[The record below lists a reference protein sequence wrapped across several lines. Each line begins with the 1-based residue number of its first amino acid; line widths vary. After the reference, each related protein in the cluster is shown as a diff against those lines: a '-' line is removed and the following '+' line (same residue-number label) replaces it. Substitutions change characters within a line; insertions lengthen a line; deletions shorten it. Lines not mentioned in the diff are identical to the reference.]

1 MTPWGRAMVAGLLLT
16 GVWLE
21 PAPEE
26 AAMEST
32 GRLSRV
38 RSLSNTGQGKK
49 LHVTMVLYIYT
60 QDPFEN
66 ICHLSTSRETKV
78 NKSKA
83 KQPTHSFTY
92 RHITI
97 YM

>member
-1 MTPWGRAMVAGLLLT
+1 MTPWDRAMVAGLLLT

-49 LHVTMVLYIYT
+49 LHITMVLYIYIHKT
-60 QDPFEN
+60 
-66 ICHLSTSRETKV
+66 L
-78 NKSKA
+78 
-83 KQPTHSFTY
+83 
-92 RHITI
+92 
-97 YM
+97 

>member
-1 MTPWGRAMVAGLLLT
+1 MTPWDRDIVAGLLLT

-21 PAPEE
+21 LAPEE

-49 LHVTMVLYIYT
+49 LHVTMLLYIYT
-60 QDPFEN
+60 QDPLKTFV
-66 ICHLSTSRETKV
+66 IYQHQGKQRSTNQKQ
-78 NKSKA
+78 NN
-83 KQPTHSFTY
+83 QPTVSL
-92 RHITI
+92 
-97 YM
+97 